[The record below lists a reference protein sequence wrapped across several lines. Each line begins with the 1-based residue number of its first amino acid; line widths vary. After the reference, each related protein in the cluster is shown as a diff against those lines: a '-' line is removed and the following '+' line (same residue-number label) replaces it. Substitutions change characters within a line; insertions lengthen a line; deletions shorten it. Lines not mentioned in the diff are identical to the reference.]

1 MNCAEDTMLLSHAL
15 QPEGLRVWGISGVSI
30 PTKAHGKHMRKKDE
44 TIREEPNMKCENC
57 KLDDAKLGS
66 NLCDY
71 CETEFKELHLKD

>member
-1 MNCAEDTMLLSHAL
+1 
-15 QPEGLRVWGISGVSI
+15 
-30 PTKAHGKHMRKKDE
+30 
-44 TIREEPNMKCENC
+44 MKCENC